1 MDVFTGISRNT
12 TSTRFFQTL
21 FNNLVIFPREP
32 DQELNHGLGKFWSL
46 TLFDEI
52 PEFLTNFG
60 FVARRWFV
68 ARSCVQFFCHGNLPC
83 VDGYLNK
90 RVACCVVFYYFCC
103 LVLLV
108 LLAPVV
114 FCVYGYLDM
123 LISIITALPSFSC
136 FAFLIR
142 IITAQR
148 CQHCFVWKS
157 WSALRGKILLQF
169 LLNGFRNCGI
179 KDFWLAIRIA
189 HLLVLKGI
197 NEWGSVCPALL
208 LSTRV
213 SQASC
218 LLFLLNSLLDST
230 KQNFFSWS
238 SSSSLS
244 CWKSL

>member
-1 MDVFTGISRNT
+1 MVDKWLFTSCWIFLNCLGEFGQTWCQLNLEGAGSMMDVFTGISRNT

-21 FNNLVIFPREP
+21 FNNLVIFPLEP

-123 LISIITALPSFSC
+123 LISIITALPPFSC

-148 CQHCFVWKS
+148 CQHCFV
-157 WSALRGKILLQF
+157 
-169 LLNGFRNCGI
+169 
-179 KDFWLAIRIA
+179 
-189 HLLVLKGI
+189 
-197 NEWGSVCPALL
+197 
-208 LSTRV
+208 
-213 SQASC
+213 
-218 LLFLLNSLLDST
+218 
-230 KQNFFSWS
+230 
-238 SSSSLS
+238 
-244 CWKSL
+244 

>member
-123 LISIITALPSFSC
+123 LISIITALPPFSC

-157 WSALRGKILLQF
+157 WSALRGKILLPLAMASESLESKTFDRQLEKPICLSWTGLMSGAQF
-169 LLNGFRNCGI
+169 
-179 KDFWLAIRIA
+179 
-189 HLLVLKGI
+189 
-197 NEWGSVCPALL
+197 ALL
-208 LSTRV
+208 SFSRLECLKLPACFSCSTHY
-213 SQASC
+213 
-218 LLFLLNSLLDST
+218 
-230 KQNFFSWS
+230 
-238 SSSSLS
+238 
-244 CWKSL
+244 